1 MRISDWSS
9 DVCSSDLARRVLG
22 KNHRQGLADERA
34 ITGIGGLCLQR
45 AGTLK
50 DIARLAGT
58 QIGQLQEMT
67 RHLATLFKKPGP
79 IKPRAAQARLSTQ
92 GWRRFYPRFFS
103 TKSQFASAQKCSR
116 KFGRELR

>member
-1 MRISDWSS
+1 MAAVAGHAGLEADAG
-9 DVCSSDLARRVLG
+9 ARRVLG

-67 RHLATLFKKPGP
+67 RHLATLFKKTGP
-79 IKPRAAQARLSTQ
+79 LNPRAEQARPSPQ
-92 GWRRFYPRFFS
+92 GWRRLFPRYFS
-103 TKSQFASAQKCSR
+103 P
-116 KFGRELR
+116 